1 MINLVLLE
9 AKKCKRTYI
18 YLVSIC
24 AMLIPL
30 MLTFFVYM
38 SGDSF
43 SDPNWD
49 KYLTSLN
56 LFYGIFLSGV
66 IPSFLVITSVFSEF
80 RSGTIKTALFSGYS
94 RKKIIVSKM
103 AFVCIYII
111 LLYAAIATLSVILG
125 LVLGFGSSIIAIVR
139 AFLIMLAVGAASMI
153 FVPIMGYLTLL
164 FRSFVTPLIITFL
177 GTIGAVVLINMGNAF
192 YYPWLLPTSIF
203 FLSVESDMQN
213 ILLPV
218 IVLIMYFVVFLT
230 LSVLHFDR
238 MEIDNKVK

>member
-1 MINLVLLE
+1 MINLILLE
-9 AKKCKRTYI
+9 SKKCKRTYI

-30 MLTFFVYM
+30 ILTFFVYM
-38 SGDSF
+38 SGNSF
-43 SDPNWD
+43 SDPNWN

-66 IPSFLVITSVFSEF
+66 IPSFLIITCVFSEF
-80 RSGTIKTALFSGYS
+80 RSGTIKTTLFSGYS
-94 RKKIIVSKM
+94 RKKIIISKIS
-103 AFVCIYII
+103 FICIYII

-125 LVLGFGSSIIAIVR
+125 LILGFESSIIAIVR
-139 AFLIMLAVGAASMI
+139 AFLIMLAVGAAATI

-164 FRSFVTPLIITFL
+164 FRSFVPPLILAFL
-177 GTIGAVVLINMGNAF
+177 GTIGSVVLINMGNAF

-203 FLSVESDMQN
+203 FLTVESGIQN

-218 IVLIMYFVVFLT
+218 IVLIVYFLVFLA
-230 LSVLHFDR
+230 LSILHFDR
-238 MEIDNKVK
+238 MEIDNNVK